1 MAKSIDVAMPN
12 ALEGITV
19 IDLSHVL
26 AGPFCTMILA
36 DLGAEVIKIEPPAG
50 DDARCFGPF
59 LSDDQHPE
67 NRESAYFIS
76 INRNKKSV
84 CLDLKSESGKRVLE
98 DLLIGADVVVE
109 NYRPT
114 TMSKLGFPWQR
125 IQQLNERIVYCS
137 ISGFGHDALPEF
149 AEKPAYDMVA
159 QSYSGLMSITGP
171 LGGPPVRVGTS
182 VGDIVAGHQGAIG
195 ILAALNYRHKS
206 NKGQYI
212 DISMVDGLVYI
223 LENAVVRYSVDGEIP
238 QPLGTAHPS
247 ITRFQGFA
255 TKDGGWIVVP
265 IGNDLLWRKFC
276 EAIGRRD
283 LTDHRSYK
291 SNELRN
297 ENRSALI
304 PILEAEMRKK
314 TKAQWL
320 NLLEEAGLPNSP
332 INTVAD
338 VVQDENIRY
347 RQMIVDL
354 HQPNLGTITIVGS
367 PFRMSAT
374 PASVRA
380 AAPRIGEHSRQV
392 LKDFL
397 GYSDQK
403 IEKLLDDKVLR

>member
-1 MAKSIDVAMPN
+1 LSQDVTVPN

-36 DLGAEVIKIEPPAG
+36 DLGAEVIKIEPPGG
-50 DDARCFGPF
+50 DDARQFGPF
-59 LSDDQHPE
+59 LSEPQHPE

-84 CLDLKSESGKRVLE
+84 CLDLKPESGKRVLE
-98 DLLIGADVVVE
+98 DLLIRADVVVE

-114 TMSKLGFPWQR
+114 TMTKLGFPWRR
-125 IQQLNERIVYCS
+125 IQQLNERIIYCS
-137 ISGFGHDALPEF
+137 ISGFGHDALPRF

-159 QSYSGLMSITGP
+159 QAYSGLMSITGP

-206 NKGQYI
+206 KRGQYI

-238 QPLGTAHPS
+238 KPLGTAHPS
-247 ITRFQGFA
+247 VTPFQGFA
-255 TKDGGWIVVP
+255 TKENGWIVVP

-283 LTDHRSYK
+283 LTAHRSYGT
-291 SNELRN
+291 NELRTK
-297 ENRSALI
+297 NRSVLI
-304 PILEAEMRKK
+304 SILEEEMRKK
-314 TKAQWL
+314 TRSQWL
-320 NLLEEAGLPNSP
+320 DLLEEAGLPNSP

-338 VVQDENIRY
+338 VVRDENIRY

-354 HQPNLGTITIVGS
+354 RQPNLGELTVVGS

-374 PASVRA
+374 PASIRT
-380 AAPRIGEHSRQV
+380 AAPRVGEHSRQV
-392 LKDFL
+392 LRDFL
-397 GYSDQK
+397 GYSDGK
-403 IEKLLDDKVLR
+403 IEKLLNEKILR

>member
-1 MAKSIDVAMPN
+1 MPN

-50 DDARCFGPF
+50 DDSRYFGPF
-59 LSDDQHPE
+59 LTDAQHPE

-76 INRNKKSV
+76 VNRNKKSV
-84 CLDLKSESGKRVLE
+84 CLDLKRESGKRVLE
-98 DLLIGADVVVE
+98 DLLIRADVVVE

-114 TMSKLGFPWQR
+114 TMTKLGFSWQR
-125 IQQLNERIVYCS
+125 IQRLNERIVYCS

-159 QSYSGLMSITGP
+159 QAYSGLMSITGP
-171 LGGPPVRVGTS
+171 IGGPPVRVGTS

-206 NKGQYI
+206 KKGQYI

-247 ITRFQGFA
+247 ITPFQGFA

-276 EAIGRRD
+276 QAIGRRD

-291 SNELRN
+291 NNELRN
-297 ENRSALI
+297 ENRTALI
-304 PILEAEMRKK
+304 PILEAEMRKR
-314 TKAQWL
+314 TRIQWL
-320 NLLEEAGLPNSP
+320 ELLEEAGLPNSP
-332 INTVAD
+332 INTIAD

-347 RQMIVDL
+347 RQMIIDL
-354 HQPNLGTITIVGS
+354 HQPNLGTAAVVGS
-367 PFRMSAT
+367 PFRMSET
-374 PASVRA
+374 PASIRS

-392 LKDFL
+392 LRDFL
-397 GYSDQK
+397 GYPEGK
-403 IEKLLDDKVLR
+403 IEKLLNEQTLR